1 MWRGLRCMWRGA
13 RAWGEGARGEGC
25 AACEGPREGV
35 ARAALHARGA
45 RAMTRAWG
53 EGARVAGAREGW
65 RGLQGRGARAHAWQ
79 AALHA
84 RGRARGWR
92 GLRFM
97 RGGRGQWRGR
107 GARMHARK
115 EHTHLQKEAGCWRL
129 DEGSDGDAS
138 ALDRR
143 CDSLLV
149 CVMCRAHNESRAPP
163 TSCTREGEHEGTR
176 AARRALQARDEL
188 RASTLRESRLPRKAR
203 SERAGCLGLAAK
215 EQAASE
221 TLHFCANVSFGD
233 KFWVAPSSTLCTT
246 SFTHAHF
253 VKRNT
258 AFWQI

>member
-1 MWRGLRCMWRGA
+1 
-13 RAWGEGARGEGC
+13 
-25 AACEGPREGV
+25 
-35 ARAALHARGA
+35 
-45 RAMTRAWG
+45 MTGAWG

-97 RGGRGQWRGR
+97 RGGRGPWRGRGARARVAGAALHARGRARGWRGLRCMRGGRGQWRGR

-115 EHTHLQKEAGCWRL
+115 EHTHLQTQHRAHHLLLLPLRHRF

-188 RASTLRESRLPRKAR
+188 RASTLRESRLPRK
-203 SERAGCLGLAAK
+203 L
-215 EQAASE
+215 
-221 TLHFCANVSFGD
+221 F
-233 KFWVAPSSTLCTT
+233 T
-246 SFTHAHF
+246 SAM
-253 VKRNT
+253 
-258 AFWQI
+258 

>member
-1 MWRGLRCMWRGA
+1 
-13 RAWGEGARGEGC
+13 
-25 AACEGPREGV
+25 
-35 ARAALHARGA
+35 
-45 RAMTRAWG
+45 MTRAWG

-188 RASTLRESRLPRKAR
+188 RASTLRESRLPRKLFP
-203 SERAGCLGLAAK
+203 S
-215 EQAASE
+215 
-221 TLHFCANVSFGD
+221 ANVSFGD
-233 KFWVAPSSTLCTT
+233 KFCVLFVHGVSRIFHARTFRQKKHGLLANMKRLYQR
-246 SFTHAHF
+246 SF
-253 VKRNT
+253 
-258 AFWQI
+258 

>member
-1 MWRGLRCMWRGA
+1 MRGGRGPWR
-13 RAWGEGARGEGC
+13 
-25 AACEGPREGV
+25 
-35 ARAALHARGA
+35 
-45 RAMTRAWG
+45 
-53 EGARVAGAREGW
+53 
-65 RGLQGRGARAHAWQ
+65 GRGARARVAG

-92 GLRFM
+92 GLRCM

-115 EHTHLQKEAGCWRL
+115 EHTHLQTQHRAHHLLLLPLRHRF

-176 AARRALQARDEL
+176 AARRALQARC
-188 RASTLRESRLPRKAR
+188 
-203 SERAGCLGLAAK
+203 ERAGCLGNSSLRCEFWRQVFCVLFVPGVSRIFHARTFRQRKHRLLANMK
-215 EQAASE
+215 RLYQR
-221 TLHFCANVSFGD
+221 SF
-233 KFWVAPSSTLCTT
+233 
-246 SFTHAHF
+246 
-253 VKRNT
+253 
-258 AFWQI
+258 

>member
-1 MWRGLRCMWRGA
+1 MWRA
-13 RAWGEGARGEGC
+13 RAWSEGARGEGC
-25 AACEGPREGV
+25 AACEGPREEV

-45 RAMTRAWG
+45 RAMTGAWG

-176 AARRALQARDEL
+176 ARRDERCKHATNCVQARC
-188 RASTLRESRLPRKAR
+188 
-203 SERAGCLGLAAK
+203 ERAGCLGNSSLLRCEFWRQVFCVLFVPGVTRIFHARTFRQKKHRLLANMK
-215 EQAASE
+215 RLYQR
-221 TLHFCANVSFGD
+221 SF
-233 KFWVAPSSTLCTT
+233 
-246 SFTHAHF
+246 
-253 VKRNT
+253 
-258 AFWQI
+258 

>member
-1 MWRGLRCMWRGA
+1 MWRA
-13 RAWGEGARGEGC
+13 RAWSEGARGEGC
-25 AACEGPREGV
+25 AACEGPREEV

-45 RAMTRAWG
+45 RAMTGAWG

-115 EHTHLQKEAGCWRL
+115 EHTHLQTQHRAHHLLLLPLRHRF

-176 AARRALQARDEL
+176 ARRDE
-188 RASTLRESRLPRKAR
+188 RCKHATNCVQAAR
-203 SERAGCLGLAAK
+203 

-221 TLHFCANVSFGD
+221 TLHCDVSFGD
-233 KFWVAPSSTLCTT
+233 KFFACSS
-246 SFTHAHF
+246 FP
-253 VKRNT
+253 V
-258 AFWQI
+258 